1 MERIK
6 LALEKARQGAEGGGS
21 SKPGTGLTRAP
32 KTAPLPNSDPP
43 EGQNGPLVIAYSQTA
58 TVALNNEHL
67 DAHHVV
73 AQRKLHPA
81 SHAFD
86 VLRTQVLHKMSE
98 NGWRTL
104 AITSPSAQSGKT
116 LVAIN
121 LAISISQLTD
131 RTALLIDFDLRR
143 PGVAA
148 TLGLHRSLSLNDVLQ
163 NGCGLPE
170 ALVHPDIDRLT
181 VLPTNEPVANPS
193 EVLASGR
200 MAESNCATH
209 RINFRRIKAQILN
222 HCQRLRSERFI
233 QFYPIHLILF
243 QASGTQGGG
252 NGFLRSY
259 AHDFGWYAAYCKRNE
274 ARQWRKIELLED
286 FFADKNQCART
297 IGSLRA
303 VTSGD

>member
-200 MAESNCATH
+200 MAEIVQDLRDRYSDRTIVVDLPPVLA
-209 RINFRRIKAQILN
+209 ADDVMAILPRMD
-222 HCQRLRSERFI
+222 CVLLVI
-233 QFYPIHLILF
+233 
-243 QASGTQGGG
+243 G
-252 NGFLRSY
+252 NGVSTEKEIEISMERLKKANLLGVVLNDDRSPSL
-259 AHDFGWYAAYCKRNE
+259 DAYY
-274 ARQWRKIELLED
+274 
-286 FFADKNQCART
+286 
-297 IGSLRA
+297 
-303 VTSGD
+303 